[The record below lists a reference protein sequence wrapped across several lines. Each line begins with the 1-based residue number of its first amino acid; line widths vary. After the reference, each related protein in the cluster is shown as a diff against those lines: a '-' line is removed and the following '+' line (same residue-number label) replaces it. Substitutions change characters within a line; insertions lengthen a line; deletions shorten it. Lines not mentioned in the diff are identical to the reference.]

1 MASSNHIIGDAR
13 VAIRWTVPCS
23 SYNLTLQ
30 QPTEQQQIENWV
42 LPMTPH
48 LSLEFHIVLTSVRQ
62 LLLRKEFLCSL
73 GTWSTQRSP
82 HLVEVYHRSSLS
94 TNPEERAMKP
104 KCAVASD
111 PVVLDM
117 KLNPWY
123 GCPECWK
130 VAGYVQ
136 VDAMDLLG
144 PGTDFMWGST
154 QPTLPLLY
162 NLYNSLFYTADSL
175 DKDFASE
182 YTGRGSRASKIDV
195 TESHHRQDSG
205 QAPSKL

>member
-1 MASSNHIIGDAR
+1 MRALVLRRSFAVASSNHIIGDAR
-13 VAIRWTVPCS
+13 VAIRWTVPCP

-104 KCAVASD
+104 KCAVASG
-111 PVVLDM
+111 PVLLDM
-117 KLNPWY
+117 ILNPLY
-123 GCPECWK
+123 VCDECWK

-136 VDAMDLLG
+136 VDGMDLLG
-144 PGTDFMWGST
+144 AVSDFM
-154 QPTLPLLY
+154 
-162 NLYNSLFYTADSL
+162 
-175 DKDFASE
+175 
-182 YTGRGSRASKIDV
+182 
-195 TESHHRQDSG
+195 
-205 QAPSKL
+205 